1 MIGLIRKYDLN
12 NSNTSSLS
20 QIMKRE
26 PVKIIAVVA
35 MSTMSRMEVG
45 ISYYI

>member
-12 NSNTSSLS
+12 NSNPPSLS
-20 QIMKRE
+20 EIMKGE
-26 PVKIIAVVA
+26 PVKIIVVVA
-35 MSTMSRMEVG
+35 MSTMSRMEVV